1 MAQTPAPPR
10 PARPR
15 DPSRKRRQI
24 KLILGAV
31 LAVFLIAILGCAQV
45 VICVPAWPRWG
56 MIVHQCPAGKPRPQA
71 SLDADGL
78 RRGQPGHVAVQAE
91 GIYSLGAAD
100 DGYSAPLRR
109 FRADLFLVDAAGAET
124 RLKPEKR
131 WKKEWKGRKGTYVRL
146 PEVPD
151 GDYTLR
157 AKVGT
162 PLGDLTVDAPLPIYA
177 PAVVH
182 LATDRP
188 LYKPGQTMLFR
199 AAALKMKDLAPLDG
213 RPGTFTVTDP
223 SGATLL
229 EEKVAAGPWGVA
241 AGDFPLADDA
251 ETGAY
256 TITWRSGDASD
267 SVTVQIEPFSL
278 PRYEAT
284 VSALKP
290 WFGRGDALIL
300 QGALRY
306 RSGAPVS
313 RAHVDLWVMAP
324 AADPRSLTGDV
335 WPPPNDW
342 LDPHALTTDAEGAF
356 RLDLGSVPQDLRGL
370 VKLPVAVQATDA
382 TGERVQGGAVIVLSE
397 HEVVAEV
404 ETELADGLVPDF
416 NNRVYL
422 RVSRPDGRPLPGA
435 EVTVKRAWDPADDGV
450 RGVAD
455 ADAVAAIQLDPGQPV
470 SVVIPPMPVRPRP
483 PSEERRVFRTG
494 LRDLFGPGG
503 SASLDE
509 RVAVDRWDPALE
521 PCALLVTSSSST
533 ARLGV
538 AVGRDGVIKRVV
550 GDSSALA
557 ACLAERIARQRGPA
571 GTERFFDA
579 SYRVEAAPGATVQ
592 VSVEG
597 LPDTPATVHR
607 ALERA
612 RVEARPC
619 VASMD
624 EHATLP
630 TRVHWRV
637 QQGSTHPAL
646 DAVPHPTAAGPW
658 TAAARSCVGRAF
670 SSLVLD
676 EPAPF
681 DAEGVAT
688 VTVQPDP
695 TLAPPE
701 QGGGRVLTA
710 YDLGVEVRVAGQPI
724 GDTRVVLGP
733 GAVPALR
740 LRPEQPVL
748 AAGDE
753 VRVKLLRGPDFY
765 GSLPDED
772 SEVHLMHGD
781 DRVAKLAWDKDA
793 KTLHGAVPEGV
804 YGLLTVAWS
813 GARAVLLVP
822 RPAALAVA
830 VTPDKG
836 TYRPGEQAHLTVAT
850 TAGAQPTPAAVSL
863 FGVDEALSQLAPLLS
878 PDDWG
883 RVTVT
888 ATVDREAFGRF
899 DARALLTG
907 RIGGENAV
915 LATLQ
920 RISDIP
926 ATPAEAEAVSTSGA
940 QPFDP
945 VAPLTETF
953 YALLSDAR
961 TRVAAWEA
969 EAPEGE
975 LMTNARMVKLWHRM
989 LSDRAG
995 EGLPVDDAFG
1005 RRLELHRLPSDL
1017 LELCD
1022 PRLLVSDARRLPE
1035 DVENWSN
1042 FVWENQ
1048 P

>member
-1 MAQTPAPPR
+1 LWITAT
-10 PARPR
+10 
-15 DPSRKRRQI
+15 
-24 KLILGAV
+24 
-31 LAVFLIAILGCAQV
+31 VFLLVILGCAQV
-45 VICVPAWPRWG
+45 LICVPAWPRWG
-56 MIVHQCPAGKPRPQA
+56 MIVHQCPAGRPHPQA
-71 SLDADGL
+71 SLEASGL
-78 RRGQPGHVAVQAE
+78 RRGQPGDVTVQAD

-100 DGYSAPLRR
+100 DGYHAPLRR
-109 FRADLFLVDAAGAET
+109 FRAALFLVDAAGTET
-124 RLKPEKR
+124 PLDPEKR
-131 WKKEWKGRKGTYVRL
+131 WKTPWSGARSAPVVL
-146 PEVPD
+146 PAVPD

-157 AKVGT
+157 AKVRT
-162 PLGDLTVDAPLPIYA
+162 PLGEVVVEAPLPVYA

-199 AAALKMKDLAPLDG
+199 AVALQMKDLAPLDG

-223 SGATLL
+223 AGETLL

-256 TITWRSGDASD
+256 TVTWRSGEASD
-267 SVTVQIEPFSL
+267 SVTVQVEPFAL
-278 PRYEAT
+278 PRYQAT
-284 VSALKP
+284 VSAVKP
-290 WFGRGDALIL
+290 WFEKGDELIL
-300 QGALRY
+300 EGTLRY
-306 RSGAPVS
+306 RSGAPVA
-313 RAHVDLWVMAP
+313 RANVDLRVMAGS
-324 AADPRSLTGDV
+324 ADPRSLTGEV
-335 WPPPNDW
+335 WPPPTDW
-342 LDPHALTTDAEGAF
+342 LDPHALTTDADGAF
-356 RLDLGSVPQDLRGL
+356 RLDLGAVPADLRGL
-370 VKLPVAVQATDA
+370 VKLPVVVQATDA

-397 HEVVAEV
+397 HAVVAEV
-404 ETELADGLVPDF
+404 ETELLDGLVPDF

-422 RVSRPDGRPLPGA
+422 RVTRPDGRPLPGA
-435 EVTVKRAWDPADDGV
+435 SVTVKRAWDPADDGV
-450 RGVAD
+450 QGVAD
-455 ADAVAAIQLDPGQPV
+455 ADAVAALQFDPGQPV

-483 PSEERRVFRTG
+483 ASETRRVFRTE
-494 LRDLFGPGG
+494 LRDLFGSGG
-503 SASLDE
+503 SATLDE

-521 PCALLVTSSSST
+521 PCALLVTTGSAN

-538 AVGRDGVIKRVV
+538 AVGRDGGVRRVV
-550 GDSSALA
+550 ADSSALA
-557 ACLAERIARQRGPA
+557 ACLAGRIGQQRGPIGA
-571 GTERFFDA
+571 ERFFEA
-579 SYRVEAAPGATVQ
+579 SYRVDAAPGATVQ
-592 VSVEG
+592 LAVDG
-597 LPDTPATVHR
+597 LPDTPAVVTN

-612 RVEARPC
+612 RTEARPC
-619 VASMD
+619 VASMG
-624 EHATLP
+624 EYSVLP

-637 QQGSTHPAL
+637 ERGSPRLSLA
-646 DAVPHPTAAGPW
+646 AVPHPTAAGPW
-658 TAAARSCVGRAF
+658 TPAARSCVDRAF
-670 SSLVLD
+670 SNLSL
-676 EPAPF
+676 EGPAPF

-695 TLAPPE
+695 TLAPLT
-701 QGGGRVLTA
+701 QDSGRVLTA
-710 YDLGVEVRVAGQPI
+710 YELAVEVRVAAQPI

-740 LRPEQPVL
+740 LRPERPVL

-765 GSLPDED
+765 GSLPDEH
-772 SEVHLMHGD
+772 SKVYLMHGED
-781 DRVAKLAWDKDA
+781 EVADLAWDDGA
-793 KTLHGAVPEGV
+793 KALHGTVPGGV
-804 YGLLTVAWS
+804 SGLLTVEWY
-813 GARAVLLVP
+813 GARAILLVP

-836 TYRPGEQAHLTVAT
+836 TYRPGEQAHLAVST
-850 TAGAQPTPAAVSL
+850 TAGATPTAAAVSL
-863 FGVDEALSQLAPLLS
+863 IGVDEALSQLAPLLS

-883 RVTVT
+883 RVTVR
-888 ATVDREAFGRF
+888 ASLDREAFGRF

-907 RIGGENAV
+907 RIAGENAV

-945 VAPLTETF
+945 VVPLTETF

-961 TRVAAWEA
+961 ARVAAWEA
-969 EAPEGE
+969 SAPEGE
-975 LMTNARMVKLWHRM
+975 QMTNARMVKLWHAM
-989 LSDRAG
+989 LSERAAD
-995 EGLPVDDAFG
+995 GLPVDDAYG

-1035 DVENWSN
+1035 DIENWPT